1 MFFNY
6 DSFEIVAI
14 AFVVSG
20 VLTYFFYNSSASINN
35 ESLINTTKTTTLDQT
50 FLGETNISN
59 STLQT
64 TAPATHSPTLDS
76 ISNLPLVNIDH
87 LDVGVQVHLDA
98 DVQATS
104 TYVNT
109 GMQTSARMWLESVK
123 SWITEI
129 LSSPTQAGKYVDV
142 GVQTND
148 TSIWNTVKQWLFD
161 ILSVRDSELSS
172 IGINKVTKWR
182 NKLDS
187 IQSVDLHD
195 SNSSLTNLKFGTDSE
210 LQKLVTPDESASQIS
225 EVISKSNLQNV
236 ETVNRV
242 YDITDQ
248 AVLTNLMDDPTV
260 YSYFDITEQIH
271 YVISDVILT
280 VDPSLFIG
288 FI

>member
-1 MFFNY
+1 MFFNNDLLY
-6 DSFEIVAI
+6 VAGSI
-14 AFVVSG
+14 IFMAGG
-20 VLTYFFYNSSASINN
+20 VILAYPYCKYLYTTTNNS
-35 ESLINTTKTTTLDQT
+35 ESLINITKTTTLDQT

-64 TAPATHSPTLDS
+64 TAPATHSPTIDS

-129 LSSPTQAGKYVDV
+129 LSSPTQAGKYIDV

-172 IGINKVTKWR
+172 IGINKVAKWR

-187 IQSVDLHD
+187 IQSVNLNN
-195 SNSSLTNLKFGTDSE
+195 SESSLTNLKFGTDSE

-225 EVISKSNLQNV
+225 EIISEAEKVYGVTEAATLNLLMSDETIEFQVINN
-236 ETVNRV
+236 
-242 YDITDQ
+242 
-248 AVLTNLMDDPTV
+248 
-260 YSYFDITEQIH
+260 IH
-271 YVISDVILT
+271 YAVSDNMSVSI
-280 VDPSLFIG
+280 DPSIMS
-288 FI
+288 